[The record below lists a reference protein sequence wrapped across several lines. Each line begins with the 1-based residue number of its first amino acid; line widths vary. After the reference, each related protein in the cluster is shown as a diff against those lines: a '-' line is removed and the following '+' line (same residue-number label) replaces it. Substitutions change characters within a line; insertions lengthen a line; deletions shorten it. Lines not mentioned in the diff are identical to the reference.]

1 LKQDLTIPHGALD
14 GIEAFLRVAE
24 RRSFSAAAADLGVS
38 PSAISQTIKALEARI
53 GAPLFMRTTRSVGLT
68 QAGEM
73 FLERA
78 APAYSGIAD
87 AYEAARNLGNRPAG
101 RLRINL
107 MRGAVQPLF
116 EPIIAGF
123 CETYPEIELEIY
135 ADDALS
141 DLSAGGFD
149 AGVRMSESLD
159 ADVIAVRLT
168 GPFRFVAAA
177 SPAYL
182 DRHGRPETPEE
193 LRDHRCVR
201 FRLATGAMMPWS
213 FEKGNREI
221 EIPVTGPV
229 IVNDWTAAN
238 VAMRSG
244 IAIGM
249 LAEPVAKAMVQ
260 AGELELVLTDYAA
273 STSGLFLYY
282 PSRKQVMPK
291 LRAFIDYVRAHLPND
306 VTGHGTEEA
315 HARTRKQ

>member
-1 LKQDLTIPHGALD
+1 MKQDLTIPHGALD

-38 PSAISQTIKALEARI
+38 PSAISQTVKALEARV

-78 APAYSGIAD
+78 APAYTGLAD

-123 CETYPEIELEIY
+123 CEAYPEIELEIY

-149 AGVRMSESLD
+149 AGVRMGESLD

-168 GPFRFVAAA
+168 GPFRFVVAGT
-177 SPAYL
+177 PAYFEKY
-182 DRHGRPETPEE
+182 GRPETPED
-193 LRDHRCVR
+193 LRNHRCVR
-201 FRLATGAMMPWS
+201 FRLATGALMPWT
-213 FEKGNREI
+213 FEKGNREFDVA
-221 EIPVTGPV
+221 VTGPV
-229 IVNDWTAAN
+229 IVNDWIAAT

-244 IAIGM
+244 IAMIM
-249 LAEPVAKAMVQ
+249 TAEPVAKAMVET
-260 AGELELVLTDYAA
+260 GEVELVLTEFAGA
-273 STSGLFLYY
+273 TSGLFLYY

-291 LRAFIDYVRAHLPND
+291 LRAFIDYVREYLPD
-306 VTGHGTEEA
+306 DLSGRSA
-315 HARTRKQ
+315 

>member
-1 LKQDLTIPHGALD
+1 MKQDLTIPHGALD

-38 PSAISQTIKALEARI
+38 PSAISQTIKALEARV

-73 FLERA
+73 FFERA
-78 APAYSGIAD
+78 APAYSGLAD

-149 AGVRMSESLD
+149 AGVRMGESLD
-159 ADVIAVRLT
+159 ADVVAVRLT
-168 GPFRFVAAA
+168 GPFRFVVAGAPSYFA
-177 SPAYL
+177 
-182 DRHGRPETPEE
+182 RHGRPETPEA

-201 FRLATGAMMPWS
+201 FRLATGALMPWT
-213 FEKGNREI
+213 FEKGNREFD
-221 EIPVTGPV
+221 VAVSGPV
-229 IVNDWTAAN
+229 IVNDWSASL
-238 VAMRSG
+238 VAMRTG
-244 IAIGM
+244 VALGM
-249 LAEPVAKAMVQ
+249 MAEPMATAMVE
-260 AGELELVLTDYAA
+260 AGEIELVLTDHAA

-282 PSRKQVMPK
+282 PGRKQVMPK
-291 LRAFIDYVRAHLPND
+291 LRAFIDYVRDNLPDD
-306 VTGHGTEEA
+306 VT
-315 HARTRKQ
+315 R

>member
-1 LKQDLTIPHGALD
+1 MKQDLTIPHGALD

-38 PSAISQTIKALEARI
+38 PSAISQTIKTLEARV

-78 APAYSGIAD
+78 APAFAGLAD

-107 MRGAVQPLF
+107 MRGAVQPMF

-123 CETYPEIELEIY
+123 VDAYPEIELEIY
-135 ADDALS
+135 ADDALA

-149 AGVRMSESLD
+149 AGVRMGESLD
-159 ADVIAVRLT
+159 ADVIAIRLT

-182 DRHGRPETPEE
+182 DRFGRPERPED
-193 LRDHRCVR
+193 LKDHRCIR
-201 FRLATGAMMPWS
+201 FRLATGALMPWT
-213 FEKGNREI
+213 FAQGNREF
-221 EIPVTGPV
+221 EVGVTGPV
-229 IVNDWTAAN
+229 IVNDWIAAL
-238 VAMRSG
+238 VAMRTG
-244 IAIGM
+244 VAMGM
-249 LAEPVAKAMVQ
+249 MAEPMAKKMVET
-260 AGELELVLTDYAA
+260 GELELVLTDYADA
-273 STSGLFLYY
+273 TSGLFLYY

-291 LRAFIDYVRAHLPND
+291 LRAFIDYVREYLPD
-306 VTGHGTEEA
+306 QISA
-315 HARTRKQ
+315 

>member
-1 LKQDLTIPHGALD
+1 MKQDLTIPHGALD

-38 PSAISQTIKALEARI
+38 PSAISQTVKALEARI

-78 APAYSGIAD
+78 APAYAGLAD

-107 MRGAVQPLF
+107 MRGAVQPMF

-123 CETYPEIELEIY
+123 CDTYPEIELEIF

-149 AGVRMSESLD
+149 AGVRMGESLD

-168 GPFRFVAAA
+168 GPFRFVVAGT
-177 SPAYL
+177 PAYFAKY
-182 DRHGRPETPEE
+182 GRPETPED
-193 LRDHRCVR
+193 LRHHRCVR
-201 FRLATGAMMPWS
+201 FRLASGALMPWT
-213 FEKGNREI
+213 FEKGNREFDVA
-221 EIPVTGPV
+221 VTGPV
-229 IVNDWTAAN
+229 IVNDWIAAT

-244 IAIGM
+244 IAMIM
-249 LAEPVAKAMVQ
+249 TAEPVAKSLVES
-260 AGELELVLTDYAA
+260 GDVELVLTDYASA
-273 STSGLFLYY
+273 TSGLFLYY

-291 LRAFIDYVRAHLPND
+291 LRAFIDYVRDYLPED
-306 VTGHGTEEA
+306 LSGRA
-315 HARTRKQ
+315 A

>member
-1 LKQDLTIPHGALD
+1 MKQDLTIPHGALD

-24 RRSFSAAAADLGVS
+24 RRSFSAAASDLGVS
-38 PSAISQTIKALEARI
+38 PSAISQTVKALEARI

-78 APAYSGIAD
+78 APAYSGLAD

-149 AGVRMSESLD
+149 AGVRMGESLD

-168 GPFRFVAAA
+168 GPFRFVVAGT
-177 SPAYL
+177 PAYFEKY
-182 DRHGRPETPEE
+182 GRPETPED
-193 LRDHRCVR
+193 LRNHRCVR
-201 FRLATGAMMPWS
+201 FRLASGGLMPWT
-213 FEKGNREI
+213 FEKGNRDFDVS
-221 EIPVTGPV
+221 VTGPV
-229 IVNDWTAAN
+229 IVMTG
-238 VAMRSG
+238 S
-244 IAIGM
+244 
-249 LAEPVAKAMVQ
+249 LP
-260 AGELELVLTDYAA
+260 
-273 STSGLFLYY
+273 
-282 PSRKQVMPK
+282 PSRC
-291 LRAFIDYVRAHLPND
+291 
-306 VTGHGTEEA
+306 EA
-315 HARTRKQ
+315 GSR

>member
-1 LKQDLTIPHGALD
+1 MKQDLTIPHGVLD

-24 RRSFSAAAADLGVS
+24 RRSFSAAASDLGVS
-38 PSAISQTIKALEARI
+38 PSAISQTIKSLEARV

-78 APAYSGIAD
+78 APAFAGLGD

-135 ADDALS
+135 AEDALA

-149 AGVRMSESLD
+149 AGVRMGESLD

-168 GPFRFVAAA
+168 GPFRFVAVAT
-177 SPAYL
+177 PGYL
-182 DRHGRPETPEE
+182 EKHGRPESPEE
-193 LRDHRCVR
+193 LRNHRCVR
-201 FRLATGAMMPWS
+201 MRMGSGALMPWT

-221 EIPVTGPV
+221 EVGVTGPV
-229 IVNDWTAAN
+229 IVNDFTAMMVAVHAG
-238 VAMRSG
+238 VAM
-244 IAIGM
+244 GM
-249 LAEPVAKAMVQ
+249 TAEPVVKALVASGQ
-260 AGELELVLTDYAA
+260 LELVLPDFAC

-291 LRAFIDYVRAHLPND
+291 LRAFIDYVRDYLPDD
-306 VTGHGTEEA
+306 VTG
-315 HARTRKQ
+315 

>member
-1 LKQDLTIPHGALD
+1 VLD

-24 RRSFSAAAADLGVS
+24 RRSFSAAAVDLGVS
-38 PSAISQTIKALEARI
+38 PSAISQTIKGLEARV

-78 APAYSGIAD
+78 APAYAGLGD

-135 ADDALS
+135 AEDALA

-149 AGVRMSESLD
+149 AGVRMGESLD

-168 GPFRFVAAA
+168 GPFRFVAVAT
-177 SPAYL
+177 PGYL
-182 DRHGRPETPEE
+182 EKHGRPESPDE
-193 LRDHRCVR
+193 LRNHRCVR
-201 FRLATGAMMPWS
+201 MRMGSGALMPWT

-221 EIPVTGPV
+221 EVGVTGPV
-229 IVNDWTAAN
+229 IVNDFTAMMVAVHAG
-238 VAMRSG
+238 VAM
-244 IAIGM
+244 GM
-249 LAEPVAKAMVQ
+249 TAEPVVKAQVASGQ
-260 AGELELVLTDYAA
+260 LELVLADFAC

-291 LRAFIDYVRAHLPND
+291 LRAFIDYVRDYLPDD
-306 VTGHGTEEA
+306 VTG
-315 HARTRKQ
+315 

>member
-1 LKQDLTIPHGALD
+1 MKQDLTIPHGALD

-38 PSAISQTIKALEARI
+38 PSAISQTVKALEARI

-123 CETYPEIELEIY
+123 CEAYPEIELEIY

-149 AGVRMSESLD
+149 AGVRMGELLD

-168 GPFRFVAAA
+168 GPFRFVVAGT
-177 SPAYL
+177 PAYFEKY
-182 DRHGRPETPEE
+182 GRPETPED
-193 LRDHRCVR
+193 LRNHRCVR
-201 FRLATGAMMPWS
+201 FRLATGALMPWT
-213 FEKGNREI
+213 FEKGNREFDVA
-221 EIPVTGPV
+221 VTGPV
-229 IVNDWTAAN
+229 IVNDWIAAT

-244 IAIGM
+244 IAMIM
-249 LAEPVAKAMVQ
+249 TAEPVAKAMVET
-260 AGELELVLTDYAA
+260 GEVELVLTEFAGT
-273 STSGLFLYY
+273 TSGLFLYY

-291 LRAFIDYVRAHLPND
+291 LRAFIDYVREYLPD
-306 VTGHGTEEA
+306 DLSGRSA
-315 HARTRKQ
+315 

>member
-1 LKQDLTIPHGALD
+1 MKQDLTIPHGALD

-149 AGVRMSESLD
+149 AGVRMGESLD

-168 GPFRFVAAA
+168 GPFRFVVAGT
-177 SPAYL
+177 PAYFE
-182 DRHGRPETPEE
+182 RYGRPETPED
-193 LRDHRCVR
+193 LRNHRCVR
-201 FRLATGAMMPWS
+201 FRLASGGLMPWT
-213 FEKGNREI
+213 FEKGNRDFDVA
-221 EIPVTGPV
+221 VTGPV
-229 IVNDWTAAN
+229 IVNDWIAAT

-244 IAIGM
+244 IAMIM
-249 LAEPVAKAMVQ
+249 TAEPVAKAMVE
-260 AGELELVLTDYAA
+260 AGEVELTLTDYAA
-273 STSGLFLYY
+273 ATSGLFLYY

-291 LRAFIDYVRAHLPND
+291 LRAFIDYVREFLPDN
-306 VTGHGTEEA
+306 VTG
-315 HARTRKQ
+315 

>member
-1 LKQDLTIPHGALD
+1 MLD

-24 RRSFSAAAADLGVS
+24 RRSFSAAAVDLGVS
-38 PSAISQTIKALEARI
+38 PSAISQTIKGLEARV

-78 APAYSGIAD
+78 APAYAGLGD

-123 CETYPEIELEIY
+123 CETYSEIELEIY
-135 ADDALS
+135 AEDALA

-149 AGVRMSESLD
+149 AGVRMGESLD

-168 GPFRFVAAA
+168 GAFRFVAVATP
-177 SPAYL
+177 SYL
-182 DRHGRPETPEE
+182 DKHGRPETPDD
-193 LRDHRCVR
+193 LRNHRCVR
-201 FRLATGAMMPWS
+201 MRMGSGALMPWT

-221 EIPVTGPV
+221 EVGVTGPV
-229 IVNDWTAAN
+229 IVNDFTAMMVAVHAG
-238 VAMRSG
+238 VAM
-244 IAIGM
+244 GM
-249 LAEPVAKAMVQ
+249 TAEPVVKSLVASGQ
-260 AGELELVLTDYAA
+260 LELVLPDFAC

-291 LRAFIDYVRAHLPND
+291 LRAFIDYVRDYLPDD
-306 VTGHGTEEA
+306 VTG
-315 HARTRKQ
+315 

>member
-1 LKQDLTIPHGALD
+1 MKQDLTIPHGALD

-38 PSAISQTIKALEARI
+38 PSAISQTVKALEARI

-123 CETYPEIELEIY
+123 CEAYPEIELEIY

-149 AGVRMSESLD
+149 AGVRMGESLD

-168 GPFRFVAAA
+168 GPFRFVVAGT
-177 SPAYL
+177 PAYFEKY
-182 DRHGRPETPEE
+182 GRPETPED
-193 LRDHRCVR
+193 LRNHRCVR
-201 FRLATGAMMPWS
+201 FRLATGALMPWT
-213 FEKGNREI
+213 FEMGNREFDVA
-221 EIPVTGPV
+221 VTGPV
-229 IVNDWTAAN
+229 IVNDWIAAT

-244 IAIGM
+244 IAMIM
-249 LAEPVAKAMVQ
+249 TAEPVAKAMVET
-260 AGELELVLTDYAA
+260 GEVELVLTEFSGA
-273 STSGLFLYY
+273 TSGLFLYY

-291 LRAFIDYVRAHLPND
+291 LRAFIDYVREYLPD
-306 VTGHGTEEA
+306 DLSGRSA
-315 HARTRKQ
+315 

>member
-38 PSAISQTIKALEARI
+38 PSAISQTIKGLEARI

-141 DLSAGGFD
+141 DLTAGGFD
-149 AGVRMSESLD
+149 AGVRTGESLD
-159 ADVIAVRLT
+159 ADAIAVRLT
-168 GPFRFVAAA
+168 GPFRFVTAGT
-177 SPAYL
+177 PAYF
-182 DRHGRPETPEE
+182 DRHGRPETPED
-193 LRDHRCVR
+193 LRDHRCIR
-201 FRLATGAMMPWS
+201 FRLATGGLMPWT
-213 FEKGNREI
+213 FERGNREY
-221 EIPVTGPV
+221 EVPVTGPV
-229 IVNDWTAAN
+229 IVNDWIAAN
-238 VAMRSG
+238 VAIRSG

-249 LAEPVAKAMVQ
+249 LAEPVANAMVA
-260 AGELELVLTDYAA
+260 AGDLELVLTDHAA

-282 PSRKQVMPK
+282 PSRRHMMPK
-291 LRAFIDYVRAHLPND
+291 LRAFIDYVRDYLPND
-306 VTGHGTEEA
+306 LTD
-315 HARTRKQ
+315 

>member
-1 LKQDLTIPHGALD
+1 MKQDLTIPHGALD

-38 PSAISQTIKALEARI
+38 PSAISQTVKALEARI

-123 CETYPEIELEIY
+123 CEAYPEIELEIY

-149 AGVRMSESLD
+149 AGVRMGESLD

-168 GPFRFVAAA
+168 GPFRFVVAGT
-177 SPAYL
+177 PAYFEKY
-182 DRHGRPETPEE
+182 GRPETPED
-193 LRDHRCVR
+193 LRNHRCVR
-201 FRLATGAMMPWS
+201 FRLATGALMPWT
-213 FEKGNREI
+213 FEKGNREFDVA
-221 EIPVTGPV
+221 VTGPV
-229 IVNDWTAAN
+229 IVNDWIAAT

-244 IAIGM
+244 IAMIM
-249 LAEPVAKAMVQ
+249 TAEPVAKAMVET
-260 AGELELVLTDYAA
+260 GEVELVLTEFAGA
-273 STSGLFLYY
+273 TSGLFLYY

-291 LRAFIDYVRAHLPND
+291 LRAFIDYVREYLPD
-306 VTGHGTEEA
+306 DLSGRSA
-315 HARTRKQ
+315 

>member
-1 LKQDLTIPHGALD
+1 MLD

-24 RRSFSAAAADLGVS
+24 RRSFSAAAVDLGVS
-38 PSAISQTIKALEARI
+38 PSAISQTIRGLEARV

-78 APAYSGIAD
+78 APAYAGLGD

-135 ADDALS
+135 AEDALA

-149 AGVRMSESLD
+149 AGVRMGESLD

-168 GPFRFVAAA
+168 GAFRFVAVAT
-177 SPAYL
+177 PGYL
-182 DRHGRPETPEE
+182 AKHGRPESPDE
-193 LRDHRCVR
+193 LRNHRCVR
-201 FRLATGAMMPWS
+201 MRMGSGALMPWT
-213 FEKGNREI
+213 FEKGNREV
-221 EIPVTGPV
+221 EVGVTGPV
-229 IVNDWTAAN
+229 IVNDFTAMMVAVHAG
-238 VAMRSG
+238 VAM
-244 IAIGM
+244 GM
-249 LAEPVAKAMVQ
+249 TAEPVVKAQVASGQ
-260 AGELELVLTDYAA
+260 LELVLADFAC

-291 LRAFIDYVRAHLPND
+291 LRAFIDYVRDYLPND
-306 VTGHGTEEA
+306 VTG
-315 HARTRKQ
+315 

>member
-1 LKQDLTIPHGALD
+1 MLD

-38 PSAISQTIKALEARI
+38 PSAISQTIKGLEARV

-78 APAYSGIAD
+78 APAYAGLGD

-135 ADDALS
+135 AEDALA

-149 AGVRMSESLD
+149 AGVRMGESLD

-168 GPFRFVAAA
+168 GPFRFVAVAT
-177 SPAYL
+177 PAYL
-182 DRHGRPETPEE
+182 DKYGRPESPDE
-193 LRDHRCVR
+193 LRNHRCVR
-201 FRLATGAMMPWS
+201 MRMGSGALMPWT

-221 EIPVTGPV
+221 EVGVTGPV
-229 IVNDWTAAN
+229 IVNDFTAMMVAVHAG
-238 VAMRSG
+238 VAM
-244 IAIGM
+244 GM
-249 LAEPVAKAMVQ
+249 TAEPVVKAQVA
-260 AGELELVLTDYAA
+260 AGDLELVLGDFAA

-291 LRAFIDYVRAHLPND
+291 LRAFIDYVRDYLPDD
-306 VTGHGTEEA
+306 VTS
-315 HARTRKQ
+315 

>member
-1 LKQDLTIPHGALD
+1 LKQDLTIPHGVLD

-24 RRSFSAAAADLGVS
+24 RRSFSAAASDLGVS
-38 PSAISQTIKALEARI
+38 PSAISQTIKGLEARV

-78 APAYSGIAD
+78 APAFAGLGD

-135 ADDALS
+135 AEDALA

-149 AGVRMSESLD
+149 AGVRMGESLD

-168 GPFRFVAAA
+168 GPFRFVAVAT
-177 SPAYL
+177 PGYL
-182 DRHGRPETPEE
+182 EKYGRPESPDE
-193 LRDHRCVR
+193 LRNHRCVR
-201 FRLATGAMMPWS
+201 MRMGSGALMP
-213 FEKGNREI
+213 
-221 EIPVTGPV
+221 
-229 IVNDWTAAN
+229 
-238 VAMRSG
+238 
-244 IAIGM
+244 
-249 LAEPVAKAMVQ
+249 
-260 AGELELVLTDYAA
+260 
-273 STSGLFLYY
+273 
-282 PSRKQVMPK
+282 
-291 LRAFIDYVRAHLPND
+291 
-306 VTGHGTEEA
+306 
-315 HARTRKQ
+315 

>member
-1 LKQDLTIPHGALD
+1 MKQDLTIPHGALD

-24 RRSFSAAAADLGVS
+24 RRSFSAAASDLGVS
-38 PSAISQTIKALEARI
+38 PSAISQTVKALEARI

-78 APAYSGIAD
+78 APAYSGLAD

-149 AGVRMSESLD
+149 AGVRMGESLD

-168 GPFRFVAAA
+168 GPFRFVVAGT
-177 SPAYL
+177 PAYFAKY
-182 DRHGRPETPEE
+182 GRPETPED
-193 LRDHRCVR
+193 LRNHRCVR
-201 FRLATGAMMPWS
+201 FRLASGGLMPWT
-213 FEKGNREI
+213 FEKGNRDFDVA
-221 EIPVTGPV
+221 VTGPV
-229 IVNDWTAAN
+229 IVNDWIAAT

-244 IAIGM
+244 IAMIM
-249 LAEPVAKAMVQ
+249 TAEPVAKAMVET
-260 AGELELVLTDYAA
+260 GEVELVLTDYASA
-273 STSGLFLYY
+273 TSGLFLYY

-291 LRAFIDYVRAHLPND
+291 LRAFIDYVREFLPDN
-306 VTGHGTEEA
+306 VTG
-315 HARTRKQ
+315 

>member
-24 RRSFSAAAADLGVS
+24 RRSFSAAASDLGVS
-38 PSAISQTIKALEARI
+38 PSAISQTVKALEARI

-78 APAYSGIAD
+78 APAYSGLAD

-149 AGVRMSESLD
+149 AGVRMGESLD

-168 GPFRFVAAA
+168 GPFRFVVAGT
-177 SPAYL
+177 PAYFEKY
-182 DRHGRPETPEE
+182 GRPETPED
-193 LRDHRCVR
+193 LRNHRCVR
-201 FRLATGAMMPWS
+201 FRLASGGLMPWT
-213 FEKGNREI
+213 FEKGNRDFDVS
-221 EIPVTGPV
+221 VTGPV
-229 IVNDWTAAN
+229 IVNDWIAAT

-244 IAIGM
+244 IAMIM
-249 LAEPVAKAMVQ
+249 TAEPVAKAMVET
-260 AGELELVLTDYAA
+260 GEVELVLTDYAS

-291 LRAFIDYVRAHLPND
+291 LRAFIDYVREFLPDN
-306 VTGHGTEEA
+306 VTG
-315 HARTRKQ
+315 

>member
-1 LKQDLTIPHGALD
+1 MKQDLTIPHGALD

-38 PSAISQTIKALEARI
+38 PSAISQTVKALEARV

-78 APAYSGIAD
+78 APAYAGLAD

-116 EPIIAGF
+116 APILAGF
-123 CETYPEIELEIY
+123 CEAYPEIEIEIF
-135 ADDALS
+135 ADDAFA

-149 AGVRMSESLD
+149 AGIRMGESLE

-168 GPFRFVAAA
+168 GPFRFVVAATPCYIA
-177 SPAYL
+177 RY
-182 DRHGRPETPEE
+182 GRPETPED
-193 LRDHRCVR
+193 LRNHRCVR
-201 FRLATGAMMPWS
+201 VRLGTGAMMPWT
-213 FEKGNREI
+213 FARGNREI
-221 EIPVTGPV
+221 EVPVTGPV
-229 IVNDWTAAN
+229 IVNDFHAMMVAVTTGVAA
-238 VAMRSG
+238 
-244 IAIGM
+244 GM
-249 LAEPVAKAMVQ
+249 IAEPTAQPLVET
-260 AGELELVLTDYAA
+260 GELELLLTEHAA

-282 PSRKQVMPK
+282 PSRKHVMPK
-291 LRAFIDYVRAHLPND
+291 LRAFIDYVRDHLPDD
-306 VTGHGTEEA
+306 V
-315 HARTRKQ
+315 AR

>member
-1 LKQDLTIPHGALD
+1 MKQDLTIPQGALD

-38 PSAISQTIKALEARI
+38 PSAISQTIKALEARV

-78 APAYSGIAD
+78 APAYSGLAD

-149 AGVRMSESLD
+149 AGVRMGESLD
-159 ADVIAVRLT
+159 ADVVAVRLT
-168 GPFRFVAAA
+168 GPFRFVVAGARLDIPCDPTRPRRHEARCGWLDSSCREVRRRRSTAVADRMTALYSSDSGLAPEGAVIWSVAAFGGDA
-177 SPAYL
+177 GTLIPGAARAVWSPDGA
-182 DRHGRPETPEE
+182 
-193 LRDHRCVR
+193 
-201 FRLATGAMMPWS
+201 RLA
-213 FEKGNREI
+213 FER
-221 EIPVTGPV
+221 
-229 IVNDWTAAN
+229 
-238 VAMRSG
+238 R
-244 IAIGM
+244 
-249 LAEPVAKAMVQ
+249 
-260 AGELELVLTDYAA
+260 
-273 STSGLFLYY
+273 
-282 PSRKQVMPK
+282 
-291 LRAFIDYVRAHLPND
+291 
-306 VTGHGTEEA
+306 
-315 HARTRKQ
+315 

>member
-1 LKQDLTIPHGALD
+1 MKQDLTIPHGALD

-24 RRSFSAAAADLGVS
+24 RRSFTAAAADLGVS

-78 APAYSGIAD
+78 APAFSGIAD

-116 EPIIAGF
+116 DPIIAGF
-123 CETYPEIELEIY
+123 CEAYPEIELEIY

-149 AGVRMSESLD
+149 AGVRMGESLD

-168 GPFRFVAAA
+168 SPFRFVAAA
-177 SPAYL
+177 TPAYL
-182 DRHGRPETPEE
+182 DRHGRPETPED
-193 LRDHRCVR
+193 LRDHRCIR
-201 FRLATGAMMPWS
+201 FRLATGAMMPWT
-213 FEKGNREI
+213 FTRGNREY
-221 EIPVTGPV
+221 EVAVTGPV
-229 IVNDWTAAN
+229 IVNDWIAST
-238 VAMRSG
+238 VAMRRG
-244 IAIGM
+244 VAMGM
-249 LAEPVAKAMVQ
+249 MAEPVAKAMVET
-260 AGELELVLTDYAA
+260 GELELVLTDHAA
-273 STSGLFLYY
+273 TTSGLFLYY
-282 PSRKQVMPK
+282 PSRRQVMPK
-291 LRAFIDYVRAHLPND
+291 LRAFIDYVREYLPSD
-306 VTGHGTEEA
+306 LADRECD
-315 HARTRKQ
+315 

>member
-1 LKQDLTIPHGALD
+1 MLD

-24 RRSFSAAAADLGVS
+24 RRSFSAAAVDLGVS
-38 PSAISQTIKALEARI
+38 PSAISQIIKGLEARV

-78 APAYSGIAD
+78 APAYAGLGD

-135 ADDALS
+135 AEDALA

-149 AGVRMSESLD
+149 AGVRMGESLD

-168 GPFRFVAAA
+168 GPFRFVAVAT
-177 SPAYL
+177 PGYL
-182 DRHGRPETPEE
+182 EKHGRPESPDE
-193 LRDHRCVR
+193 LRNHRCVR
-201 FRLATGAMMPWS
+201 MRMGSGALMPWT
-213 FEKGNREI
+213 FEKGNREF
-221 EIPVTGPV
+221 EVGVTGPV
-229 IVNDWTAAN
+229 IVNDFTAMMVAVHAG
-238 VAMRSG
+238 VAM
-244 IAIGM
+244 GM
-249 LAEPVAKAMVQ
+249 TAEPVVKAQVASGQ
-260 AGELELVLTDYAA
+260 LELVLSDFAC

-291 LRAFIDYVRAHLPND
+291 LRAFIDYVRDYLPDD
-306 VTGHGTEEA
+306 VTG
-315 HARTRKQ
+315 

>member
-1 LKQDLTIPHGALD
+1 MKQDLTIPQGALD

-38 PSAISQTIKALEARI
+38 PSAISQTIKALEARV

-78 APAYSGIAD
+78 APAYSGLAD

-149 AGVRMSESLD
+149 AGVRMGESLD
-159 ADVIAVRLT
+159 ADVVAVRLT
-168 GPFRFVAAA
+168 GPFRFVVAGAPSYFA
-177 SPAYL
+177 
-182 DRHGRPETPEE
+182 RHGRPETPEA
-193 LRDHRCVR
+193 LREHRCVR
-201 FRLATGAMMPWS
+201 FRLATGALMPWT
-213 FEKGNREI
+213 FEKGNREFDVA
-221 EIPVTGPV
+221 VTGPV
-229 IVNDWTAAN
+229 IVNDWSASL
-238 VAMRSG
+238 VAMRTGVALSM
-244 IAIGM
+244 I
-249 LAEPVAKAMVQ
+249 AEPMATAMVD
-260 AGELELVLTDYAA
+260 AGEVELVLTDHAA

-282 PSRKQVMPK
+282 PGRKQVMPK
-291 LRAFIDYVRAHLPND
+291 LRAFIDYVRDNLPD
-306 VTGHGTEEA
+306 DITH
-315 HARTRKQ
+315 

>member
-1 LKQDLTIPHGALD
+1 MLD

-38 PSAISQTIKALEARI
+38 PSAISQTIKGLEARV

-78 APAYSGIAD
+78 APAYAGLGD

-123 CETYPEIELEIY
+123 CETYPDIELEIY
-135 ADDALS
+135 AEDALA

-149 AGVRMSESLD
+149 AGVRMGESLD

-168 GPFRFVAAA
+168 GPFRFVAVAT
-177 SPAYL
+177 PGYL
-182 DRHGRPETPEE
+182 AKHGRPENPDE
-193 LRDHRCVR
+193 LRNHRCVR
-201 FRLATGAMMPWS
+201 MRMGSGALMPWT

-221 EIPVTGPV
+221 EVGVTGPV
-229 IVNDWTAAN
+229 IVNDFTAMMVAVRAG
-238 VAMRSG
+238 VAM
-244 IAIGM
+244 GM
-249 LAEPVAKAMVQ
+249 TAEPVVKAQVA
-260 AGELELVLTDYAA
+260 AGELELVLADQAC

-291 LRAFIDYVRAHLPND
+291 LRAFIDYVRDYLPDD
-306 VTGHGTEEA
+306 VTG
-315 HARTRKQ
+315 

>member
-1 LKQDLTIPHGALD
+1 MKQDLTIPQGALD

-38 PSAISQTIKALEARI
+38 PSAISQTVKALEARV

-78 APAYSGIAD
+78 APAYAGLTD

-123 CETYPEIELEIY
+123 CEAYPDIELEIY
-135 ADDALS
+135 ADDGLA

-149 AGVRMSESLD
+149 AGVRMGETLD

-177 SPAYL
+177 APAYL
-182 DRHGRPETPEE
+182 DRHGRPETPED
-193 LRDHRCVR
+193 LRDHRCIR
-201 FRLATGAMMPWS
+201 FRYATGGLMPWT
-213 FEKGNREI
+213 FERGNREY
-221 EIPVTGPV
+221 EVPVTGPV
-229 IVNDWTAAN
+229 IVNDWIAAM
-238 VAMRSG
+238 VAMRAG
-244 IAIGM
+244 VAMGM
-249 LAEPVAKAMVQ
+249 LAEPVAKTMV
-260 AGELELVLTDYAA
+260 ASGELELVLTEHAS

-291 LRAFIDYVRAHLPND
+291 LRAFIDHVREYLPDQLN
-306 VTGHGTEEA
+306 G
-315 HARTRKQ
+315 

>member
-1 LKQDLTIPHGALD
+1 MKQDLTIPHGALD

-38 PSAISQTIKALEARI
+38 PSAISQTVKALEARV

-78 APAYSGIAD
+78 APAYTGLAD

-123 CETYPEIELEIY
+123 CETYPDIELEIY

-149 AGVRMSESLD
+149 AGVRMGESLD

-168 GPFRFVAAA
+168 GPFRFVVAA

-182 DRHGRPETPEE
+182 DKHGRPETPED

-201 FRLATGAMMPWS
+201 FRLTTGALMPWT
-213 FEKGNREI
+213 FEKGNREYD
-221 EIPVTGPV
+221 VGVAGPV
-229 IVNDWTAAN
+229 IVNDWIAALVAIRTG
-238 VAMRSG
+238 VAM
-244 IAIGM
+244 GM
-249 LAEPVAKAMVQ
+249 MAEPMAKAMV
-260 AGELELVLTDYAA
+260 ATGELELVLTDYAA

-282 PSRKQVMPK
+282 PGRKQVMPK
-291 LRAFIDYVRAHLPND
+291 LRAFIDYVRDYLPD
-306 VTGHGTEEA
+306 EVAG
-315 HARTRKQ
+315 